1 MQQLEVEAVD
11 AAPEFDGAQVPGSAR
26 RVPAECAVRAKAD
39 DDPGERALRLGHE
52 GEALTGQGHR
62 SESRAWR
69 HGPVGEKDGERRRA
83 REGSEGR
90 ERHDSTR
97 IHPADPVFTKSTRRP
112 VQSARHEEPRVL
124 RRTRPRS
131 HCPRRSRGRT
141 RPLERRG
148 RGPDRGRGRVLGSA
162 GLQAPAREAFEE
174 AHAGRFGRR
183 RRRGAR
189 AWRPRAPPGRSPGH
203 ALPRGRDPAPL
214 GVRGRRLRGRLDR
227 ARGRDGLRTRRP
239 RDARPL
245 AVSRVLRR
253 PVRGARD
260 ARRREAPRRDR
271 CPAPRRR
278 RHADG
283 APPRVDVED
292 GRRRRVDR
300 DAVPR
305 SERTLPAVTSRLA
318 LLSVSDRTG
327 LVDFAR
333 ALVAQG
339 FGLLS
344 TGGTAQHLSAAGLA
358 VTNVSDLTGFPEV
371 FGGRV
376 KTLHPKLFGGIL
388 FDRSEETHRAE
399 ARENGVGPID
409 LVVVNLYPFEDTVA
423 KTGSTFAQA
432 IEKIDVGGPS
442 LLRAAAKNHAHV
454 GVVCDPAD
462 YPAVAAELA
471 AHGGA
476 LTDET
481 RTKLA
486 AKVFRRTAAYDAAIA
501 RWISGQTGEPFPE
514 RLSLSFA
521 RASSLRY
528 GENPHQKASLYA
540 DAAAPPAALSRYAF
554 VQGKEL
560 SYNNFLD
567 ADAALYTSRVVGP
580 DALTIVKH
588 RIPSGAATGATM
600 AGAFEAAWASDPIA
614 GFGGVVA
621 CTGTL
626 DAAAASAL
634 TSRFLEVVVVHAVT
648 EDAKP
653 ILARKPNLRV
663 LTVTP
668 EAGPRPRVEVRGIDG
683 GLLVQEG
690 DLLPDEETAWKVVTK
705 RAPTEAER
713 RAMRFA
719 NLVLRGVVSNGIVVA
734 GGTATY
740 GIGGGRTSRV
750 DACRDAAGKA
760 GERARG
766 AVAASD
772 AFFPFPDGLEVL
784 TGAGVTA
791 VIQPGG
797 SVKDPDVIA
806 AADAAGIAMVFTGKR
821 HFRH

>member
-1 MQQLEVEAVD
+1 M
-11 AAPEFDGAQVPGSAR
+11 
-26 RVPAECAVRAKAD
+26 
-39 DDPGERALRLGHE
+39 
-52 GEALTGQGHR
+52 
-62 SESRAWR
+62 
-69 HGPVGEKDGERRRA
+69 
-83 REGSEGR
+83 
-90 ERHDSTR
+90 
-97 IHPADPVFTKSTRRP
+97 
-112 VQSARHEEPRVL
+112 
-124 RRTRPRS
+124 
-131 HCPRRSRGRT
+131 
-141 RPLERRG
+141 
-148 RGPDRGRGRVLGSA
+148 
-162 GLQAPAREAFEE
+162 
-174 AHAGRFGRR
+174 
-183 RRRGAR
+183 
-189 AWRPRAPPGRSPGH
+189 
-203 ALPRGRDPAPL
+203 
-214 GVRGRRLRGRLDR
+214 
-227 ARGRDGLRTRRP
+227 
-239 RDARPL
+239 
-245 AVSRVLRR
+245 
-253 PVRGARD
+253 
-260 ARRREAPRRDR
+260 
-271 CPAPRRR
+271 
-278 RHADG
+278 
-283 APPRVDVED
+283 
-292 GRRRRVDR
+292 
-300 DAVPR
+300 
-305 SERTLPAVTSRLA
+305 TSRLA

-327 LVDFAR
+327 LDEFAR

-339 FGLLS
+339 FGLVS
-344 TGGTAQHLSAAGLA
+344 TGGTAQHLAAAGLA
-358 VTNVSDLTGFPEV
+358 VTSVSDLTGFPEV

-388 FDRSEETHRAE
+388 FNRSEESHRAE
-399 ARENGVGPID
+399 AQKNGVGPID

-423 KTGSTFAQA
+423 KAGATFEQA

-462 YPAVAAELA
+462 YAAVATELA

-481 RTKLA
+481 RRKLA
-486 AKVFRRTAAYDAAIA
+486 AKVFRRTASYDTAIA
-501 RWISGQTGEPFPE
+501 RWISGQTGEHFPE
-514 RLSLSFA
+514 RLSLSYTLA
-521 RASSLRY
+521 THLRY

-540 DAAAPPAALSRYAF
+540 DHAAHPAALSRYAF

-580 DALTIVKH
+580 NALTIVKH
-588 RIPSGAATGATM
+588 RIPSGASAGAMM

-621 CTGTL
+621 YTGVL
-626 DAAAASAL
+626 DAAAATAL

-653 ILARKPNLRV
+653 ILAKKPNLRV

-668 EAGPRPRVEVRGIDG
+668 ETGSRPRLEARGIDG

-690 DLLPDEETAWKVVTK
+690 DLLPDEESAWKVVTK

-713 RAMRFA
+713 RALRFA

-734 GGTATY
+734 GETATF

-760 GERARG
+760 AERAKG

-797 SVKDPDVIA
+797 SVKDGDVIA